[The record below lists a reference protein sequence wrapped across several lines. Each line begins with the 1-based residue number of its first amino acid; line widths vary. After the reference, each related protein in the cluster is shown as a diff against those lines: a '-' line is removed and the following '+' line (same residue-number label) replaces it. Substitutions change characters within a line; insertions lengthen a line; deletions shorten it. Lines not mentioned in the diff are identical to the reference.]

1 MKLLYKSIAIAVFGL
16 FSLNANAQVKKE
28 VKQEVRKE
36 VKIEESKGE
45 KVLTITTDENGN
57 VTEEIYKGEA
67 ADKKMAEM
75 REGSSI
81 ETTTEDIKVE
91 EVNGEKIV
99 TVTKRTNDKETIEV
113 LKGEATDAK
122 LKETESSNKA
132 LGKPT
137 PIKSS
142 VKKVEVKK
150 VEVKQKP

>member
-1 MKLLYKSIAIAVFGL
+1 MKLLYKSIAIAVIGL
-16 FSLNANAQVKKE
+16 FSLQTNAQVKKE
-28 VKQEVRKE
+28 VRKE
-36 VKIEESKGE
+36 VKLEESKGE

-75 REGSSI
+75 QEGSNI

-113 LKGEATDAK
+113 LKGEAADAK
-122 LKETESSNKA
+122 LKEIEGQSVPNSNRKA
-132 LGKPT
+132 
-137 PIKSS
+137 
-142 VKKVEVKK
+142 VKKIEVKK
-150 VEVKQKP
+150 IEVKQKP